1 MNTELPKEVPYGQ
14 RAKVGDAPKTDAR
27 LESPPLETN
36 TKLLKDSIC
45 TLATNTGKEFTVGI
59 LHSFS
64 DNGYFSPQKLVQSTY
79 IFLKC
84 SQNYFGKF

>member
-1 MNTELPKEVPYGQ
+1 MNTELLKETPIGQ
-14 RAKVGDAPKTDAR
+14 RVKGGDASKEDAR

-36 TKLLKDSIC
+36 TKLLKDLIC

-64 DNGYFSPQKLVQSTY
+64 DNGYFSPQKLVQFTY

-84 SQNYFGKF
+84 SENYFGFF

>member
-36 TKLLKDSIC
+36 TTLLKDSIC
-45 TLATNTGKEFTVGI
+45 TLATNTGMEFLDEKYDQI
-59 LHSFS
+59 P
-64 DNGYFSPQKLVQSTY
+64 N
-79 IFLKC
+79 LKKC
-84 SQNYFGKF
+84 LKSNTNT

>member
-45 TLATNTGKEFTVGI
+45 TLATNTGNGNYWMKNMTKLQI
-59 LHSFS
+59 LKSA
-64 DNGYFSPQKLVQSTY
+64 
-79 IFLKC
+79 
-84 SQNYFGKF
+84 